1 MKNRRPSAPCDE
13 RIARL
18 QGLVHGASGNMPS
31 KLFLQ
36 PSDGGH
42 DATTQPSSSCA
53 TRVQIPSR
61 DQPQFARFAPG
72 HQGWHRRANAETT
85 IAPLTGNR
93 STKPPPAARLGPS
106 DSTSATPTCT
116 GTRLPQ
122 TWTLCFSHRLR
133 HYKMCHLW
141 NLHQLYCQRA
151 LRGGADRRAS
161 GPSSSRAVEQRKRY
175 PPTAAVLPTT
185 SRRRRQHDSPTYE
198 G

>member
-42 DATTQPSSSCA
+42 DATTS
-53 TRVQIPSR
+53 RVQIPSR
-61 DQPQFARFAPG
+61 DQPQFCRQDIRAG
-72 HQGWHRRANAETT
+72 TDVQTHRNAT